1 MESADSI
8 TRMDNIS
15 RNSVSIVG
23 AEKIFKINMK
33 IVVQSTNYES
43 NVQGHSLSYSFVC
56 KLIIHPKVPCAFLL
70 FKKL

>member
-43 NVQGHSLSYSFVC
+43 NVQGHSLSYSFCWQTCYTLESALCV
-56 KLIIHPKVPCAFLL
+56 IF